1 LSVDKEGARMAASSQ
16 AMAVLWGK
24 ASTPR
29 RGPKPTLSLET
40 IAWAGIRIADADGLA
55 AVTMQRVAE
64 ELGVTKMA
72 LYRYVPG
79 KVEMVALM
87 TDVAI
92 GPPPATPTEPALAG
106 IRQPD
111 RHRAWRPRLEAWAI
125 RLYERFSRHPWGLE
139 ATVGARPIGPNEV
152 AWLEEVAG
160 ALGGTGL
167 TGAETLDVAAALV
180 GQVRMIVQQAA
191 EFGTDSPEQALNA
204 TLGALVA
211 GHKDRFPALAAALA
225 DTAGGTDQA
234 LDFGVQ
240 RILDGVDLLIS
251 RR

>member
-1 LSVDKEGARMAASSQ
+1 M
-16 AMAVLWGK
+16 
-24 ASTPR
+24 
-29 RGPKPTLSLET
+29 
-40 IAWAGIRIADADGLA
+40 
-55 AVTMQRVAE
+55 
-64 ELGVTKMA
+64 
-72 LYRYVPG
+72 
-79 KVEMVALM
+79 
-87 TDVAI
+87 
-92 GPPPATPTEPALAG
+92 
-106 IRQPD
+106 
-111 RHRAWRPRLEAWAI
+111 

-152 AWLEEVAG
+152 AWLEEVAA
-160 ALGGTGL
+160 ALAGTGL

-180 GQVRMIVQQAA
+180 GQVRMVVQQAA

-211 GHKDRFPALAAALA
+211 GHTDRFPALAAALA
-225 DTAGGTDQA
+225 DTAGATDQA

>member
-1 LSVDKEGARMAASSQ
+1 MADGTQ

-24 ASTPR
+24 TSTPR
-29 RGPKPTLSLET
+29 RGPKPTLSLEA
-40 IAWAGIRIADADGLA
+40 IARAGIRIADADGLV
-55 AVTMQRVAE
+55 AVTMHRVAE

-92 GPPPATPTEPALAG
+92 GEPPPATLVEPAPAG
-106 IRQPD
+106 TRQPD
-111 RHRAWRPRLEAWAI
+111 HHRTWRPRLEAWAM
-125 RLYERFSRHPWGLE
+125 RLYERFSLHPWGLE

-152 AWLEEVAG
+152 AWLEEVAA
-160 ALGGTGL
+160 ALVGTGL

-180 GQVRMIVQQAA
+180 GQVRMLAQQAA
-191 EFGTDSPEQALNA
+191 EFGTDSQEQALNA
-204 TLGALVA
+204 TLGVLVA
-211 GHKDRFPALAAALA
+211 GHKDRFPALAVALA
-225 DTAGGTDQA
+225 DTAGATDQA

-240 RILDGVDLLIS
+240 RILDGVDLLIRS
-251 RR
+251 R